1 MQAISRILRKK
12 RFYIIMGICILIG
25 FLYSFLDL
33 RYSDKN
39 MVKKTAKNAWNYVA
53 EVSHYDT
60 LDRHI
65 RYVEIGNEEKPLLM
79 FLHGAPSSS
88 SFWVNFL
95 KDSFLLSKVKML
107 APDRP
112 GYGYS
117 DYGNPE
123 TSIEKQAV
131 LISYILKKKRKLHRQ
146 IILHG
151 SSYGGTLV
159 ARIAM
164 DYPALVDG
172 IIFQSASTAPGEEK
186 TYDITYP
193 TSKPP
198 LSWLVPSSIQM
209 ANYEKLSHRKELEA
223 MLPHWKNIV
232 APAIILHGT
241 DDGLIYPSNAT
252 FTKEHLINS
261 PFVEL
266 IMAEGKGHNLT
277 WTRRDL
283 LLSSI
288 AKMLDITKKMKEG
301 NNPL

>member
-1 MQAISRILRKK
+1 MQFIPKILRKK
-12 RFYIIMGICILIG
+12 RFYVLVGTCVLIG

-39 MVKKTAKNAWNYVA
+39 MIKKTAQNAWDYVA

-60 LDRHI
+60 LGRHM

-88 SFWVNFL
+88 AFWVNYL

-123 TSIEKQAV
+123 TSIEKQAALV
-131 LISYILKKKRKLHRQ
+131 AYILKKKRKLHRQ

-151 SSYGGTLV
+151 SSYGGTLA

-164 DYPALVDG
+164 DYPELVDG
-172 IIFQSASTAPGEEK
+172 VIFQSASTAPGEEK
-186 TYDITYP
+186 IYGISYP

-198 LSWLVPSSIQM
+198 LSWLVPSAIQM

-223 MLPHWKNIV
+223 MLPYWKNIV

-261 PFVEL
+261 SFVDL

-283 LLSSI
+283 LLESI
-288 AKMLDITKKMKEG
+288 ARMVEITKNMKIE
-301 NNPL
+301 NHSL